1 MIRAAFAGRLTGRTK
16 VTSVP
21 SARSGRC
28 YYSLGNNFTLQML
41 FFLDVCRLASRSE
54 QLPLAGARR
63 TAAAAT
69 AWEPCEE
76 KAGTM
81 GGGRFGKQSC
91 KRATGVQKFNLP
103 MILLRQENSR
113 AQL

>member
-1 MIRAAFAGRLTGRTK
+1 MKSTLDTECIRISEEQG
-16 VTSVP
+16 S
-21 SARSGRC
+21 C
-28 YYSLGNNFTLQML
+28 NWNSLRHN
-41 FFLDVCRLASRSE
+41 VCRLASRSE

-91 KRATGVQKFNLP
+91 KRSATGVQKFNLP